1 VPLAGRY
8 KIQDTRYKVQ
18 DTSVMGRSTTE
29 RQKSGVRRKGLAFIM
44 ISAGWILLAMIWAAS
59 RLSFELP
66 SWIPDWLFVIGFSTF
81 VVVLLLGWVLPLAIG
96 LRLLRQAKLKPKQP
110 TT

>member
-1 VPLAGRY
+1 
-8 KIQDTRYKVQ
+8 
-18 DTSVMGRSTTE
+18 MGRSRTE
-29 RQKSGVRRKGLAFIM
+29 GKKSGVKRKGLAFIV
-44 ISAGWILLAMIWAAS
+44 ISAGWILLAIIYLAS
-59 RLSFELP
+59 RLSCTIP

-96 LRLLRQAKLKPKQP
+96 LRLLRQANLKPKQP